1 MAVGKN
7 KRVSKGGKKGKKKVI
22 EPMSRKEWYDVVTPS
37 NFKNRQF
44 TKTLC
49 NKTMGTKIAADFLR
63 GRVYEGNLADIN
75 NATTKDEAFRKVKFV
90 VEDVQGRNLLTR
102 FHGLDTTADKTRS
115 LIQKWGTLLENVI
128 EAKTADGYTLRLFT
142 MAFTKKQKNQLSKN
156 SYSKTRLEK
165 WVRLRMTNITKKRFA
180 KLDLNGAVTQITQD
194 VLADHLAKRC
204 NPIVPLR
211 DLKIRKV
218 KVVRTPKLDTQRLLD
233 SHGVVP
239 ESIEGQARIVEIA
252 AEAPAAAPA
261 EAEKA

>member
-37 NFKNRQF
+37 NFTNRQF

-75 NATTKDEAFRKVKFV
+75 NASGKDEPFRKVKFV

-128 EAKTADGYTLRLFT
+128 EARTSDGYTLRLFT

-165 WVRLRMTNITKKRFA
+165 WVRLRMTNITKNLFA
-180 KLDLNGAVTQITQD
+180 KLDLNGAVTQITRD
-194 VLADHLAKRC
+194 VLVERLAKRC

-211 DLKIRKV
+211 DIRIRKV
-218 KVVRTPKLDTQRLLD
+218 KVVRTPKQDTQRLLD
-233 SHGVVP
+233 SHGEVP
-239 ESIEGQARIVEIA
+239 ESIEGQARIVEVA
-252 AEAPAAAPA
+252 AEAPAAPAA
-261 EAEKA
+261 EAAKA

>member
-1 MAVGKN
+1 MLRVAVPYGEMS
-7 KRVSKGGKKGKKKVI
+7 SKQIRQLARIAREFDRG
-22 EPMSRKEWYDVVTPS
+22 YAHFTT
-37 NFKNRQF
+37 RQF

-90 VEDVQGRNLLTR
+90 VEEVQGRNLLTR

-142 MAFTKKQKNQLSKN
+142 MAFTKKQKNQLLKN

-165 WVRLRMTNITKKRFA
+165 WVRMRMTNITKKRFA

-194 VLADHLAKRC
+194 ILADHLAKRC

-218 KVVRTPKLDTQRLLD
+218 KVVRTPKQDTQRLLD
-233 SHGVVP
+233 SHGAVP
-239 ESIEGQARIVEIA
+239 ESIEGQARIVEVA

>member
-7 KRVSKGGKKGKKKVI
+7 KRISKGKKGKKKVV
-22 EPMSRKEWYDVVTPS
+22 EPMSRKEWYDVVAPS

-49 NKTMGTKIAADFLR
+49 NKTQGTKIAADFLR

-90 VEDVQGRNLLTR
+90 VEDVAGRNLLTR
-102 FHGLDTTADKTRS
+102 FHSLYTTADKVSS
-115 LIQKWGTLLENVI
+115 LLQKWGTLLETVI
-128 EAKTADGYTLRLFT
+128 EARTSDGYTLRVFV

-165 WVRLRMTNITKKRFA
+165 WVRMRMTNITKKRFA

-194 VLADHLAKRC
+194 ILADVLAKRC

-218 KVVRTPKLDTQRLLD
+218 KVVRTPKIDAQRLLD
-233 SHGVVP
+233 SHGAIP
-239 ESIEGQARIVEIA
+239 ETMEGQARIVEVAAEAPA
-252 AEAPAAAPA
+252 AEAPAAA
-261 EAEKA
+261 EKA